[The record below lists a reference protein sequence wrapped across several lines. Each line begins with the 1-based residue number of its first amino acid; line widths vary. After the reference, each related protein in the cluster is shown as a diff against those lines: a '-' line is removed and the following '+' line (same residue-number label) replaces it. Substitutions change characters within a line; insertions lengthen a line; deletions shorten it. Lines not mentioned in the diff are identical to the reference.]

1 MKKLYAL
8 LGVALLF
15 SGNSFCQV
23 IRNFTPRYTTDT
35 KGRMVFVSN
44 NIITTKQK
52 AGGSPVAYTTPP
64 PDCPTAP
71 GLCKNDNENNTNI
84 DIDNDPTTFNSS
96 SAGITL
102 PDCSSVAYAALY
114 WGAGIAKNQVNNGA
128 LPMSAGGWNQVRFKA
143 PGGSY
148 ATVTADRIDT
158 VNAVFHGYQA
168 FADVTNLVRSG
179 GSGFYTI
186 ANVKCDT
193 VNAARQPINNAYGGW
208 TMVIVYRDAT
218 QPLRNMT
225 IFDGLVVI
233 TNQAGLDSRP
243 ITVTGFRAP
252 PTGDVSARMGMIV
265 YDGDRGQTDG
275 FDVKRNTDNQF
286 KSQTDAGEGA
296 QIFANS
302 GDAWNSSIT
311 DTTALVTNRI
321 PAHQNT
327 YGYDAHVYKLNNGS
341 KQYLR
346 NNDNSLEFRLRTINE
361 GYVLGVVTSEI
372 DTHDPEMLMENTV
385 TNLNG
390 PTVEKGDT
398 MLVTSR
404 IRNTGTD
411 AATSVRADNALPA
424 YFRYVANS
432 ITVNGTAKSDAGGD
446 DEANYDASTR
456 TVIARLGAGSSP
468 SSGGSVSGNNAVS
481 YSMTYKVTISQDCA
495 DIGGV
500 TPATLLLQSK
510 LYYRGQTTGILDSTA
525 SRPLSAN
532 CEQAIAPDA
541 IQLES
546 GCGTPLPVRLLSF
559 SGSKSGT
566 GSLLKWSVE
575 EHNDGKNYTIQSS
588 VDGTNF
594 TSIYSKDIP
603 LQEGVFNYEY
613 TDAASYSSNT
623 AYYRLVLNSIDGTV
637 EYSRTISI
645 RKDSNLQL
653 DLNPNPVVSG
663 SAVLRSS
670 AIIDRLE
677 WYNMNGQLV
686 KTLANPVNGQTIQL
700 GDLGSGIYVVKA
712 YKAGEVVTF
721 KMIKK

>member
-1 MKKLYAL
+1 M
-8 LGVALLF
+8 GIALLF
-15 SGNSFCQV
+15 SGNSFAQV

-52 AGGSPVAYTTPP
+52 AGGSPVAYPAPP
-64 PDCPTAP
+64 PGCPATPA
-71 GLCKNDNENNTNI
+71 LCKNDNEHNTNI
-84 DIDNDPTTFNSS
+84 DIDDDPTTFNSS
-96 SAGITL
+96 SAGLTL
-102 PDCSSVAYAALY
+102 PECSSVAYAALY
-114 WGAGIAKNQVNNGA
+114 WGAGIAKNQVNNGDR
-128 LPMSAGGWNQVRFKA
+128 PMSAGGWNQVRFKA
-143 PGGSY
+143 PGGAY
-148 ATVTADRIDT
+148 ETITADRIDT

-193 VNAARQPINNAYGGW
+193 VNAARQPIANAYGGW

-233 TNQAGLDSRP
+233 TNQTGLDSRP
-243 ITVTGFRAP
+243 ITVTGFRTP
-252 PTGDVSARMGMIV
+252 PAGDVSARMGMIV

-311 DTTALVTNRI
+311 DTTSLVTSRI

-327 YGYDAHVYKLNNGS
+327 YGYDAHVYKLNNLN

-346 NNDNSLEFRLRTINE
+346 NNDNSLEFRLRTVNE
-361 GYVLGVVTSEI
+361 GYVLGVVTAEI

-390 PTVEKGDT
+390 PAFDKGDT
-398 MLVTSR
+398 LLVTSQ

-424 YFRYVANS
+424 YFKYVPNS
-432 ITVNGTAKSDAGGD
+432 ITVNGLAKSDAGGD
-446 DEANYDASTR
+446 DEANYDSGIR
-456 TVIARLGAGSSP
+456 TVIARIGTGSSP
-468 SSGGSVSGNNAVS
+468 SSGGNVSGNNSVS
-481 YSMTYKVTISQDCA
+481 YNMTYKVTISEDCA

-525 SRPLSAN
+525 SRPLSTN
-532 CEQAIAPDA
+532 CVQAIAPDS
-541 IQLES
+541 IQLDR
-546 GCGTPLPVRLLSF
+546 GCGTPLPVRLLGF
-559 SGSKSGT
+559 SGAKSGN
-566 GSLLKWSVE
+566 GVLLKWSVE

-594 TSIYSKDIP
+594 SNIYSKDIP

-613 TDAASYSSNT
+613 MDAAGYSSNT
-623 AYYRLVLNSIDGTV
+623 VYYRLVLNSIDGTV

-663 SAVLRSS
+663 YAVLRSS

-700 GDLGSGIYVVKA
+700 GELGSGIYVVKA
-712 YKAGEVVTF
+712 HKAGEVVTL

>member
-1 MKKLYAL
+1 
-8 LGVALLF
+8 
-15 SGNSFCQV
+15 
-23 IRNFTPRYTTDT
+23 
-35 KGRMVFVSN
+35 MVFVSN